1 MHDPFNIIKL
11 KKTEG
16 FTQGMQVALRLY
28 NHFSNNNQDQPHTHK

>member
-1 MHDPFNIIKL
+1 MQDPLNIIKL

-28 NHFSNNNQDQPHTHK
+28 NH